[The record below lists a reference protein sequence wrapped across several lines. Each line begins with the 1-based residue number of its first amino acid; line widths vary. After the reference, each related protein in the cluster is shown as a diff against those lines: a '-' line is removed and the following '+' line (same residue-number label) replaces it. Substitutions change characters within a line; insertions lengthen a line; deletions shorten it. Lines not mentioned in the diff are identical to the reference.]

1 MFINST
7 RSVLQSISTVDPE
20 LGKSIKPFVRYI
32 DQMIMKYIGEK
43 VTKKRHILKEL
54 LLTQYYSQR
63 YKIFPFI
70 IKTIKFLKMN

>member
-1 MFINST
+1 MNST

-43 VTKKRHILKEL
+43 VIKRDIFWKDYFSQGTLVKDTK
-54 LLTQYYSQR
+54 YS
-63 YKIFPFI
+63 PS
-70 IKTIKFLKMN
+70 